1 MKYILPPFNLLLVL
15 AGNNLLIELIRFVRA
30 IPALAR
36 KSCSLTVQPWRLL
49 IGLPFLLVGAMSV
62 GNLLQSNMRGGER
75 IALAIAALIAVLGAV
90 LVLAELFS
98 VLSQLLLRRFGK
110 RC

>member
-1 MKYILPPFNLLLVL
+1 M
-15 AGNNLLIELIRFVRA
+15 
-30 IPALAR
+30 
-36 KSCSLTVQPWRLL
+36 T
-49 IGLPFLLVGAMSV
+49 V

-110 RC
+110 RCEACVAQARADRLSMNGRRRFTLRCEGDGLVFRVKTFDIDYWTAIGARVPVLYWPALPR